1 MSGGRKNASWRR
13 GMKEGGGEG
22 GSLKEKEGAR
32 KGGKEG
38 GREEGGRTGPSGA
51 NIANG
56 QNLDGQIIDKA
67 CARQDGD
74 EDCPRSV
81 VLLRQPCKQ
90 HPSHVVDRNLIKLA
104 FNRL

>member
-13 GMKEGGGEG
+13 GVKEGGGEG

-38 GREEGGRTGPSGA
+38 GREEGRKEGGRTGPSGA

-56 QNLDGQIIDKA
+56 QNLDGQVND
-67 CARQDGD
+67 D
-74 EDCPRSV
+74 DCFYYF
-81 VLLRQPCKQ
+81 QK
-90 HPSHVVDRNLIKLA
+90 
-104 FNRL
+104 